1 MQIFFENE
9 LLKIK
14 NSTIQ
19 LIERDPSILNNY
31 IPVFD
36 EKRVIVSSMR
46 IDNIIAK
53 IIETNRQK
61 VKNLIQEKKVY
72 LNNEL
77 LQNGEKKIAVND
89 TFSIRKYGKYRLKEI
104 MGNTKKDNIILVI
117 QKYIA
122 N

>member
-77 LQNGEKKIAVND
+77 LQNGEKK
-89 TFSIRKYGKYRLKEI
+89 L
-104 MGNTKKDNIILVI
+104 L
-117 QKYIA
+117 
-122 N
+122 